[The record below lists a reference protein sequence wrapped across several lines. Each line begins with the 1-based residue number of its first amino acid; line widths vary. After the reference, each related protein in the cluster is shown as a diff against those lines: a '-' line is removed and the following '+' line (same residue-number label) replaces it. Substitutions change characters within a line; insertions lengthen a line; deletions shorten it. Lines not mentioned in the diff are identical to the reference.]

1 MPINSVSRVTEHAI
15 SEALSMSD
23 DVVCVYVACDP
34 PSDEH
39 GAPGDDVAADLT
51 ALWRRWEP
59 GANLEVLHTEF
70 TSVIE
75 PLLAYVDQERE
86 RLDAQIVVLIPVV
99 VPAKLRYRLLH
110 NQIDLV
116 LSAALRKRDD
126 VVVARVRLPIAE
138 LRDE

>member
-1 MPINSVSRVTEHAI
+1 M
-15 SEALSMSD
+15 
-23 DVVCVYVACDP
+23 
-34 PSDEH
+34 
-39 GAPGDDVAADLT
+39 
-51 ALWRRWEP
+51 
-59 GANLEVLHTEF
+59 
-70 TSVIE
+70 
-75 PLLAYVDQERE
+75 
-86 RLDAQIVVLIPVV
+86 